1 MHVPAFADSY
11 LPGVTVSLKAGQST
25 YKGRAADCQKPTL
38 RCGFRQQLT
47 PSVIAT
53 RGREFYCWTQQEAVI
68 QSGAVSPVPEPGV
81 RRWQR
86 RGIKHSVTVQKA
98 SGTLE
103 VLREM
108 VGMDN
113 VSEAL
118 VLRIVR
124 AAERE
129 PLFGSR
135 AKKGMVGRSA
145 SFNGKPTHP

>member
-1 MHVPAFADSY
+1 M
-11 LPGVTVSLKAGQST
+11 
-25 YKGRAADCQKPTL
+25 
-38 RCGFRQQLT
+38 

-124 AAERE
+124 AAELE

-135 AKKGMVGRSA
+135 AKKAWWAGRRVLTA
-145 SFNGKPTHP
+145 SRHTRSPTRCTEAS